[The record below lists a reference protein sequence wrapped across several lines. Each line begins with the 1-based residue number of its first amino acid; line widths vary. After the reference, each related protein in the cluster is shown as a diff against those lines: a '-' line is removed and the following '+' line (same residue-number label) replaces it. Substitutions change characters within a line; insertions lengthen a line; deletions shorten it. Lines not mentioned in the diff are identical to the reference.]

1 MKLKWMQKIQQKLPE
16 HIETLNTIELQHA
29 IATMI
34 TESNEKWNNLRTE
47 KYLVP
52 RSYFQNNSN

>member
-1 MKLKWMQKIQQKLPE
+1 MQKIQQKLPE
-16 HIETLNTIELQHA
+16 HSETLKTIELQHA

-34 TESNEKWNNLRTE
+34 TEPNEKWNNLRTE

-52 RSYFQNNSN
+52 RLYFQNNWD

>member
-1 MKLKWMQKIQQKLPE
+1 MQKIQQKLPE
-16 HIETLNTIELQHA
+16 HIETLKTIELQHA

-34 TESNEKWNNLRTE
+34 TEPNEKWNNLRTE

-52 RSYFQNNSN
+52 RSYSQNNSN